1 MPRIGRWAEGEIS
14 SALSP
19 HALPPRLVRYLP
31 PFGLL
36 LFDPT
41 IFNFPNMTTI
51 FNLLK
56 IITCPYKTESIQSK
70 SKC

>member
-1 MPRIGRWAEGEIS
+1 MPRIGRSGREKYRE
-14 SALSP
+14 LSP
-19 HALPPRLVRYLP
+19 PTRCLITKPRLVRYLP

-41 IFNFPNMTTI
+41 IFNMTTI

-56 IITCPYKTESIQSK
+56 IITCPYQSK